1 MSNPTYSPEVTTKVN
16 LINFAIKESG
26 LEEQL
31 LGVVVEQE
39 QPNWEKSRIEQIQKR
54 TESQKKLR
62 ELEDKILDMIQ
73 NSKESSLIEDV
84 ELAKTLAT
92 SKDTA
97 ETVTQ
102 VLEQA
107 ELTMKKIN
115 EA

>member
-1 MSNPTYSPEVTTKVN
+1 
-16 LINFAIKESG
+16 
-26 LEEQL
+26 
-31 LGVVVEQE
+31 
-39 QPNWEKSRIEQIQKR
+39 
-54 TESQKKLR
+54 
-62 ELEDKILDMIQ
+62 MIQ

-107 ELTMKKIN
+107 EQTMKKIN